1 MWIVWLQKNIIYNQ
15 HPCSALVQTM
25 QIFLDLSYIPLE
37 TTEIK
42 SRIGINIRKSVTP
55 L

>member
-1 MWIVWLQKNIIYNQ
+1 MN
-15 HPCSALVQTM
+15 
-25 QIFLDLSYIPLE
+25 LDLSYIPLE